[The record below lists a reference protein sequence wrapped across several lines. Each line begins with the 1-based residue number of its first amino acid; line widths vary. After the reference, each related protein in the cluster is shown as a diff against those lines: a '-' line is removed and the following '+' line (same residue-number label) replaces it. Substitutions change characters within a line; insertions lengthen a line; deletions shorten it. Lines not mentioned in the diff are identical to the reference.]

1 MRRRITIRFAFVALI
16 AVIAFLILRSASVK
30 ETSSCQGSS
39 SDCCQ
44 KKPQNPTETNL
55 IWETF
60 SRQFIVIGL

>member
-1 MRRRITIRFAFVALI
+1 MRRRITIRFAFVAVI

-39 SDCCQ
+39 RDCCQ
-44 KKPQNPTETNL
+44 KKPQNSTETDL

-60 SRQFIVIGL
+60 SRQFIVI